1 MIEMRDLTR
10 LYKQVECYV
19 KHGYWPDGEKVDV
32 AFIADGGPQVPL
44 YFADARNKFE
54 QSIRRIPKGQKEA
67 QLEVLLENLSKIW
80 NGANTFLK
88 VRDDE
93 ITDYPYPSDIK
104 FALHCEVHHY
114 IAIAYY
120 YFLQTVTESD
130 YNIYESCHGLTQ
142 GLLAGD
148 LSEMNFCTARK
159 FRDMDYAIVNVQE
172 DKSTVASEQATPSQK
187 AQNTMKEDI
196 DYNLNTILNPVCK
209 ELVKEKMV
217 IRSSDKLTWIFKGT
231 EEQYAYV
238 GIKFKE
244 ACNLS
249 KIPWQS
255 LIENIHFDG
264 KISTVK
270 RYASEFSSG
279 KRELP
284 DGRVKINCAFDA
296 ALKLTEMKK

>member
-1 MIEMRDLTR
+1 
-10 LYKQVECYV
+10 
-19 KHGYWPDGEKVDV
+19 
-32 AFIADGGPQVPL
+32 
-44 YFADARNKFE
+44 
-54 QSIRRIPKGQKEA
+54 
-67 QLEVLLENLSKIW
+67 
-80 NGANTFLK
+80 
-88 VRDDE
+88 
-93 ITDYPYPSDIK
+93 
-104 FALHCEVHHY
+104 
-114 IAIAYY
+114 
-120 YFLQTVTESD
+120 
-130 YNIYESCHGLTQ
+130 
-142 GLLAGD
+142 
-148 LSEMNFCTARK
+148 
-159 FRDMDYAIVNVQE
+159 
-172 DKSTVASEQATPSQK
+172 
-187 AQNTMKEDI
+187 MKEEI

-255 LIENIHFDG
+255 LAENIQIAG

-296 ALKLTEMKK
+296 ALK

>member
-1 MIEMRDLTR
+1 MIAMIEMRDLTR

-67 QLEVLLENLSKIW
+67 QLEALLENLSKLW
-80 NGANTFLK
+80 NGAITFLK
-88 VRDDE
+88 ARDDE

-104 FALHCEVHHY
+104 FALHREVHHY

-130 YNIYESCHGLTQ
+130 YNVYESCHGLTQ

-148 LSEMNFCTARK
+148 LSEMNFCTAKK
-159 FRDMDYAIVNVQE
+159 FRDMDYAIVNAQE
-172 DKSTVASEQATPSQK
+172 DKSTAASEQATPSQK
-187 AQNTMKEDI
+187 AQNTMKEEI

-217 IRSSDKLTWIFKGT
+217 IRSSDKLSWIFKGT

-238 GIKFKE
+238 GIKFKK

-255 LIENIHFDG
+255 LTENIHFDG

-279 KRELP
+279 KREFP
-284 DGRVKINCAFDA
+284 DGRIKINCAFDA
-296 ALKLTEMKK
+296 ALK